1 MTPREQALSDAELVE
16 LNFSPG
22 KANAVDPGEIDKPAV
37 QPPTATCSDFNSM
50 MNVLTDYCQWQDC
63 MTADHL
69 NLLGMLQANVADAAA
84 PNVKL
89 TPLDFLVVPKL
100 C

>member
-63 MTADHL
+63 MTAEHL
-69 NLLGMLQANVADAAA
+69 NLFACVCGGGCQRGRRSRSEI
-84 PNVKL
+84 
-89 TPLDFLVVPKL
+89 
-100 C
+100 